1 MNYDPAVAA
10 RAELDIMGCLLV
22 DPAETLQAI
31 RQIVSV
37 ADFQNTATQAVYS
50 ATMSL
55 IDHGEAAD
63 ATLILQKAS
72 ELGTSIQADYAGEV
86 MRYYLTT
93 ANAAKHAEVVHNAA
107 IQRKAAS
114 VGLSLADG
122 GLSPLEAITQ
132 LQELERGQGGYK
144 ALSPQEAAYRF
155 LDHFSAAASGE
166 KKPFVSTGYP
176 SLDEKLG
183 GGLVTSGLITL
194 AARPG
199 TGKTTVALN
208 IAERV
213 AERGQAVLY
222 VSLEMDSNQ
231 LWARRAAAFA
241 GLNYSKLYRGSL
253 DAKNN
258 SKLLAAMEQLS
269 ERPVIIWDKPCS
281 MEDIERLARCHGA
294 LGLIVIDH
302 IGLVKNPGGRS
313 RYEFMTEVS
322 HRLKQ
327 LALSA
332 GVPILAL
339 CQLNRQS
346 ETRESK
352 RPTVAD
358 LRDSGAIEEDSDVV
372 ALIHRPAMYMDGD
385 NKPKPWEVQPIEIIV
400 GKNRHGM
407 QGEVGLE
414 FGGVSAIITEGVQ
427 CGV

>member
-1 MNYDPAVAA
+1 MNYEPSVVA

-22 DPAETLQAI
+22 DPAETLQTI
-31 RQIVSV
+31 RQIVTE
-37 ADFQNTATQAVYS
+37 ADFKNTAAQAVYA

-55 IDHGEAAD
+55 VDHGEAAD
-63 ATLILQKAS
+63 ATLILQRAA
-72 ELGTSIQADYAGEV
+72 ELGTSIQADYAKEA
-86 MRYYLTT
+86 MSYYVTT
-93 ANAAKHAEVVHNAA
+93 ANAALHADIVHNAA

-122 GLSPLEAITQ
+122 ELSPLEAITQ

-144 ALSPQEAAYRF
+144 AISPQEAAYRF

-166 KKPFVSTGYP
+166 KKPFVPTGYA
-176 SLDEKLG
+176 SLDKILG

-199 TGKTTVALN
+199 TGKTTIALN
-208 IAERV
+208 IAGWV
-213 AERGQAVLY
+213 AAQGQAVLY
-222 VSLEMDSNQ
+222 LSFEMNCEQ
-231 LWARRAAAFA
+231 LMARRTAAYAV
-241 GLNYSKLYRGSL
+241 LNYSQVYCGQADEQDYPKVFASAEDL
-253 DAKNN
+253 
-258 SKLLAAMEQLS
+258 SKPPFL
-269 ERPVIIWDKPCS
+269 IWEKIVSID
-281 MEDIERLARCHGA
+281 EIELIARCNGD

-327 LALSA
+327 LAIST

-346 ETRESK
+346 ESRENK

-372 ALIHRPAMYMDGD
+372 ALIHRPALYMNEDD
-385 NKPKPWEVQPIEIIV
+385 APKPWETQELEIIV

-407 QGEVGLE
+407 QGAVKLE
-414 FGGVSAIITEGVQ
+414 FGGVSAIITERR
-427 CGV
+427 